1 MSTSAPGCTGSD
13 ATTPADGACTGCSSF
28 IASSVSSSSPA
39 RTRWPGTTSTR
50 RTAPGSGAISEPSA
64 ASGAG
69 SGKRDSSRSVTEPSG
84 LST

>member
-1 MSTSAPGCTGSD
+1 VSTSVPGWTGSE
-13 ATTPADGACTGCSSF
+13 ATTPAEGACTGCSSF
-28 IASSVSSSSPA
+28 IASRVSSSSPA

-50 RTAPGSGAISEPSA
+50 RTAPGNGAISEPSA

-69 SGKRDSSRSVTEPSG
+69 SGKRESSRNVTEPSG